1 MSFRDKIMKREVLY
15 LAILLLVVP
24 VISLVFPGC
33 SSAPETSTPGYV
45 TETFTKRGIDFSFE
59 YPEDYEKFETGYEE
73 ENDEV
78 DYIVLQYSAS
88 TYNGTFRKVIN
99 IQLWNPTEDW
109 HDAVTKLDYYLA
121 HLGDTGQDPEVK
133 ERSALQIAGVA
144 GEKAVFSVVMSDITN
159 IPNRLTGWIAAFD
172 YGEQI
177 WFLVV
182 TTNMET
188 PDEVEA
194 DFGHI
199 IESFKFLD

>member
-33 SSAPETSTPGYV
+33 SSTPENSTPGYV

-59 YPEDYEKFETGYEE
+59 YPADYEKFETGYEE

-88 TYNGTFRKVIN
+88 TYNGTFRKVLN

-177 WFLVV
+177 WFFVV

>member
-1 MSFRDKIMKREVLY
+1 MSFRDKMVMRKVFY
-15 LAILLLVVP
+15 LVILILVVSMIP
-24 VISLVFPGC
+24 IPFMSC
-33 SSAPETSTPGYV
+33 SSTPENTTPGYV

-59 YPEDYEKFETGYEE
+59 YPDDYEKYETGYEE
-73 ENDEV
+73 EIDEV
-78 DYIVLQYSAS
+78 DYIVLQYYAS
-88 TYNGTFRKVIN
+88 TYDGTFRKIIN

-109 HDAVTKLDYYLA
+109 QDARTKLDYYLA

-133 ERSALQIAGVA
+133 ERSSLQVAGVV
-144 GEKAVFSVVMSDITN
+144 GEKAVFSVVMTDITN
-159 IPNRLTGWIAAFD
+159 IPNKLTGWIAAFD
-172 YGEQI
+172 YRGQI

>member
-15 LAILLLVVP
+15 LAVLLLVVP

-33 SSAPETSTPGYV
+33 SSTPENSTPGYI
-45 TETFTKRGIDFSFE
+45 TETFTKRGINFSFE

-159 IPNRLTGWIAAFD
+159 IPNKLTGWIAAFD

-194 DFGHI
+194 DFAHI